1 LNFEFKNEATRANL
15 QENKRILKW
24 QPFWSKVYKATLDF
38 TIIECSRGEGIK
50 PRNPLQGVTRTPPS
64 FDSLGSLGPL
74 PSSKELG
81 VVFTFQELLRFSE
94 LLSYLPRMHFAT
106 KLVIVI
112 ITIIII
118 IIIIMIII
126 IIALLAH
133 PIKMGLPIPMTIKCN
148 INS

>member
-1 LNFEFKNEATRANL
+1 MFQGGGDQTKKPSTRGY
-15 QENKRILKW
+15 RV
-24 QPFWSKVYKATLDF
+24 P
-38 TIIECSRGEGIK
+38 IK
-50 PRNPLQGVTRTPPS
+50 FG
-64 FDSLGSLGPL
+64 SLGSLGPL